1 MIGHFK
7 LKNGFILLFLSC
19 IWSTAQAQSGTRY
32 AFVNME
38 YIFSCIPDYAK
49 AQQELD
55 DYSQKLQADIDA
67 VYAEIAEMQ
76 SRYNADKVFLTPS
89 MREDREKE
97 IAAKENKVQELTA
110 KYEALPKDIHWHMI
124 GHLQTNKVKYIIDKA
139 ELIHSVDSL
148 KLAETIEKEA
158 AKHDLIADILVEVN
172 VAEEESKFGMKME
185 EVIPFVEKVSAFPHV
200 RVRGL
205 MTIAPFVE
213 DPEENRS
220 IFADLHKLY
229 IDIKKKN
236 HDNDTVSVLSMGMT
250 NDYEVAIEEGATMV
264 RVGTGIFGARNYV
277 V

>member
-1 MIGHFK
+1 M
-7 LKNGFILLFLSC
+7 LKDQLQEVEKRS
-19 IWSTAQAQSGTRY
+19 QAACDRAGRKREEVTLIAGSKTKPVETLQEAYDLGVR
-32 AFVNME
+32 
-38 YIFSCIPDYAK
+38 IFG
-49 AQQELD
+49 
-55 DYSQKLQADIDA
+55 
-67 VYAEIAEMQ
+67 
-76 SRYNADKVFLTPS
+76 
-89 MREDREKE
+89 
-97 IAAKENKVQELTA
+97 ENKVQELTA

>member
-1 MIGHFK
+1 M
-7 LKNGFILLFLSC
+7 LKDQLQEVEKRI
-19 IWSTAQAQSGTRY
+19 QAACDRAGRKREEVTLIAVSKTKPVETLQEAYDLGVR
-32 AFVNME
+32 
-38 YIFSCIPDYAK
+38 IFG
-49 AQQELD
+49 
-55 DYSQKLQADIDA
+55 
-67 VYAEIAEMQ
+67 
-76 SRYNADKVFLTPS
+76 
-89 MREDREKE
+89 
-97 IAAKENKVQELTA
+97 ENKVQELTA

-185 EVIPFVEKVSAFPHV
+185 EVIPFVEKVSAFTHV

-264 RVGTGIFGARNYV
+264 RVGTGIFGARNYAV
-277 V
+277 

>member
-1 MIGHFK
+1 M
-7 LKNGFILLFLSC
+7 LKDQLQEVEKRI
-19 IWSTAQAQSGTRY
+19 QAACDRAGRKREEVTLIAVSKTKPVETLQEAYDLGVR
-32 AFVNME
+32 
-38 YIFSCIPDYAK
+38 IFG
-49 AQQELD
+49 
-55 DYSQKLQADIDA
+55 
-67 VYAEIAEMQ
+67 
-76 SRYNADKVFLTPS
+76 
-89 MREDREKE
+89 
-97 IAAKENKVQELTA
+97 ENKVHELTA